1 MYGKHSLPIRNIT
14 KHSLAPT
21 GGDVP
26 YLLQSSRF
34 NLDTIKVI
42 ASTTVQYYLH
52 GDNVPDKNITR
63 SVESYASSISTEG
76 KWINVNSKIRV
87 LPILSQHAP
96 HYKKCGINI
105 YVVPEKNKKKH
116 IRHKYWRQYASGQT
130 LGYLID
136 FLNED
141 DLI

>member
-63 SVESYASSISTEG
+63 SVESSASSISKEG

-105 YVVPEKNKKKH
+105 YVVPKKTRKNISAINTGDSMLQVKH
-116 IRHKYWRQYASGQT
+116 SAT
-130 LGYLID
+130 
-136 FLNED
+136 
-141 DLI
+141 